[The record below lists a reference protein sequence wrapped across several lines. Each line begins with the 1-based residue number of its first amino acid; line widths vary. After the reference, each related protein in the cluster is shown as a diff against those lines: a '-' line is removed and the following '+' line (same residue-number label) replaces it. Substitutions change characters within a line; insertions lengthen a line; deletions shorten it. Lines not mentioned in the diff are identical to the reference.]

1 MNEHAFLKH
10 LKEDHKK
17 QKKLGEQL
25 KDAEVNERDSLRQE
39 FYEELYPHVMGEEGS
54 IFPRLIKSD
63 REEAVDD
70 ARESLQEH
78 HVAKLVLREL
88 MDLKVDSPEF
98 KAKAAVLDELNRH
111 HIEEEEGGI
120 FEHLKKLCNDK
131 ELSSLFTDYQRV
143 EEKTKEEAKAK

>member
-10 LKEDHKK
+10 LKEDHEK
-17 QKKLGEQL
+17 QKKLGVRL
-25 KDAEVNERDSLRQE
+25 KEAEPKDREALRQE
-39 FYEELYPHVMGEEGS
+39 FYMELYPHVLGEESS

-63 REEAVDD
+63 REEAIDD

-88 MDLKVDSPEF
+88 MALQIDSPEF

-120 FEHLKKLCNDK
+120 FDHLKKLCNDK
-131 ELSSLFTDYQRV
+131 ELSSLFADYQKV
-143 EEKTKEEAKAK
+143 EEKAKKEAKSK